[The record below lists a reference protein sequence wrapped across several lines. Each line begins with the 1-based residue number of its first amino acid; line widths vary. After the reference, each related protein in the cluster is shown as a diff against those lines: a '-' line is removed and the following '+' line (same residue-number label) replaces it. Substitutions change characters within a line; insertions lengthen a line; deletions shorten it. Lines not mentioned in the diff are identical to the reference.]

1 MGCGTSADCYAGLGC
16 QSGTCQP
23 VPPGLPSF
31 GVPSFAGAVC
41 DPAPAGEPVRALFA
55 VPGAEGSP
63 LGADF
68 FSLPFPNDARLS
80 AGAPD
85 LSGFPLPGSDVL
97 GFDPVARTVDALER
111 SARGWGAYPT
121 VIFRFSGPILFSS
134 LAPSSGP
141 SRMRWIDV
149 TPGAVELGAD
159 AGWRAV
165 YDASRTKY
173 ICPCWLALR
182 RHIGSPL
189 LPGHTYAVWLT
200 TEAHAENGTAIER
213 PPELASLLAPAAPT
227 DPVLAAVY
235 DRYGP
240 LRSYLAGA
248 NLDPAT
254 ILNAT
259 VFTVGDVLAPM
270 RDLAAEVASG
280 SAPTAHSWVRCGA
293 GVTSPCPQA
302 EGDRACGGSNPDYD
316 EYHALVGLPIFQAGT
331 PPYTESGGGIAP
343 SVVRTEDV
351 CLALSVPRATMPA
364 NGWPLVIFAHGTGGS
379 FRSHLRPEVAG
390 ALAHVTTSAGDVRLA
405 VLGID
410 QVEHGPRRGSSDASP
425 NDLFF
430 NFSNLDA
437 ARGNPLQ
444 GAADQLSLARFA
456 SALTLDAATSGGD
469 AIRIDPGAIVFFGH
483 SQGSTHG
490 SLALPFA
497 DQVRAAVLSGNGAS
511 IGDSLVSKT
520 SPVNIAAS
528 LPMLLGGDSEW
539 DDPSAL
545 RAESFHPV
553 LSLVSQWI
561 DPADPL
567 HFARLAARSPE
578 ASRTPKHLLQT
589 YGLGDTYSPTVT
601 LRQYALAAGL
611 DQAPPDPSAAPA
623 DDLGIPP
630 RTTAVQ
636 GNLTVGTGSFT
647 LVVRQYGPPAGA
659 DGHFVAFDQ
668 PNANQDVVGFLA
680 LAAMGQVPSVGQ

>member
-1 MGCGTSADCYAGLGC
+1 
-16 QSGTCQP
+16 
-23 VPPGLPSF
+23 
-31 GVPSFAGAVC
+31 
-41 DPAPAGEPVRALFA
+41 
-55 VPGAEGSP
+55 
-63 LGADF
+63 
-68 FSLPFPNDARLS
+68 LPFPNDARLS
-80 AGAPD
+80 AGVPD

-97 GFDPVARTVDALER
+97 GFDPVARIVDALEAN
-111 SARGWGAYPT
+111 ARGWGAYPT
-121 VIFRFSGPILFSS
+121 VIFRFSGPVLFAS
-134 LAPSSGP
+134 LAPRDLP
-141 SRMRWIDV
+141 ARTHWIDV
-149 TPGAVELGAD
+149 TPGAAELGAN

-165 YDASRTKY
+165 YDPSRTKY
-173 ICPCWLALR
+173 ICPYWLALR

-189 LPGHTYAVWLT
+189 LPGHTYAVWID
-200 TEAHAENGTAIER
+200 TEARAEDGTAIER
-213 PPELASLLAPAAPT
+213 SPELASLLAPAAPT
-227 DPVLAAVY
+227 DPVLATVY
-235 DRYGP
+235 DRYAP
-240 LRSYLAGA
+240 FRAYLASA
-248 NLDPAT
+248 SFDPAT

-270 RDLAAEVASG
+270 RNLAAAVASG
-280 SAPTAHSWVRCGA
+280 SAPIAHSWVRCGA

-331 PPYTESGGGIAP
+331 PPYAEIGGGIQA
-343 SVVRTEDV
+343 SAVRTEDV

-390 ALAHVTTSAGDVRLA
+390 VLSHVTTSAGEVRLA

-410 QVEHGPRRGSSDASP
+410 QVEHGPRRGSSEASP

-456 SALTLDAATSGGD
+456 STLDLDAASTGGD
-469 AIRIDPGAIVFFGH
+469 AIRIDPAAIVFFGH

-528 LPMLLGGDSEW
+528 LPLLLGGDSEW
-539 DDPSAL
+539 DDPSVL
-545 RAESFHPV
+545 RSGSFHPV
-553 LSLVSQWI
+553 LDLVSQWI

-601 LRQYALAAGL
+601 LLQYALAAGL
-611 DQAPPDPSAAPA
+611 DQAPPDPSA
-623 DDLGIPP
+623 IPP
-630 RTTAVQ
+630 DDFGTPPGTAAVQ
-636 GNLTVGTGSFT
+636 GNLTVAAASFT
-647 LVVRQYGPPAGA
+647 LVVRQYGPSAGG

-668 PNANQDVVGFLA
+668 PNANQDVVAFLA